1 MKFLFRLFILI
12 LCIICY
18 QCDAPKKKDNLK
30 KEKPKQEISKTENI
44 IEEDTLETKEAENII
59 EEDTLETKETEKWN
73 SLNSSNTEEFLLE
86 YGKRNPET
94 KVIIKTKFGDIKI
107 RLFEDVPAHRASF
120 IYLTK
125 NKYFNT
131 TVIYRV
137 AKNFVI
143 QGGNSDNYLTIE
155 ERTRHGNYLIEPE
168 FKKHRIHKYG
178 SLAAAREWDNN
189 PNKLSNPFEFYVVQN
204 KKGAPHLDNQ
214 HTVFG
219 EVFEGFDTMTKISK
233 VQVGE
238 DDWPVDEIPIT
249 VEILE

>member
-1 MKFLFRLFILI
+1 MKFLFRLSFVV
-12 LCIICY
+12 LCVFFY
-18 QCDAPKKKDNLK
+18 QCDDAPKKK
-30 KEKPKQEISKTENI
+30 EISKKENLKSEKI
-44 IEEDTLETKEAENII
+44 IEKDTIAID
-59 EEDTLETKETEKWN
+59 EEKKWN
-73 SLNSSNTEEFLLE
+73 TINSSNTEDFLLA
-86 YGKRNPET
+86 YGKENPET
-94 KVIIKTKFGDIKI
+94 KVIIKTKFGNIKI

-125 NKYFNT
+125 NEYFNT

-143 QGGNSDNYLTIE
+143 QGGNSDNYLTVE
-155 ERTRHGNYLIEPE
+155 ERTKHGNYLIKPE

-233 VQVGE
+233 VEVGA
-238 DDWPVDEIPIT
+238 DDWPMDEIPIT